1 MRLGDITIRCVN
13 DGTFKLDGGQMFGV
27 VPRVLWEKATP
38 PDAQNRITLAVN
50 SFLVETAGYRVLLD
64 VGLGTKYSERQRE
77 NYGMAAGRLLAGL
90 KRLGVRPEEID
101 AVTLTHLHFDHAGGS
116 THLDDSGKAVL
127 TFPNARYFV
136 QRRSWE
142 EAMSENE
149 RTRRNYARQD
159 FEPLAEAGK
168 LVLLDGRADVAPGV
182 WVEPTE
188 GHSTGHQAVHIESGG
203 RRAVLLG
210 DVLPTVHHLPLPW
223 LTGFDVR
230 PLESLEVKRVV
241 LAQAERDGWLILFI
255 HGSPNAMGGHLER
268 RDGRL
273 VLRPV
278 EL

>member
-1 MRLGDITIRCVN
+1 MRLGDITIRCIN

-50 SFLVETAGYRVLLD
+50 SFLVETAGHRVLLD
-64 VGLGTKYSERQRE
+64 VGLGAKYSEKQRE
-77 NYGMAAGRLLAGL
+77 TYGMAAGRLLAGL
-90 KRLGVRPEEID
+90 KRLGLKPEDID
-101 AVTLTHLHFDHAGGS
+101 TVALTHLHFDHAGGC
-116 THLDDSGKAVL
+116 THLDDSGRPIP
-127 TFPNARYFV
+127 TFPKARYFV
-136 QRRSWE
+136 QRRSWQ

-159 FEPLAEAGK
+159 FQPLQEAG
-168 LVLLDGRADVAPGV
+168 LLELLDGRADVAPGV
-182 WVEPTE
+182 WVEPTD
-188 GHSTGHQAVHIESGG
+188 GHSTGHQAVHIESSGQ
-203 RRAVLLG
+203 RAVLLG

-230 PLESLEVKRVV
+230 PLESLEAKRTV
-241 LAQAERDGWLILFI
+241 LAQAEREGWLLLFV
-255 HGSPNAMGGHLER
+255 HGSPDAMGGYLER

-273 VLRPV
+273 ALRPV